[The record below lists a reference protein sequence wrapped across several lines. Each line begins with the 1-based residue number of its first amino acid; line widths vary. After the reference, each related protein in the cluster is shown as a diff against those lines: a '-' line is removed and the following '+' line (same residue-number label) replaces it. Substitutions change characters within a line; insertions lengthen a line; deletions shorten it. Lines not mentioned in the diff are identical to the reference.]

1 MARGGQQIAPRGVRV
16 RARVKGW
23 VGSTPPVPLSDQDVL
38 SARKREQP
46 TAPKI
51 RAANL
56 LGELTSFAPSFTQ
69 RTATAHK
76 RLLVQVSVSF
86 IHTADGHN
94 KQTAASSKFLGA
106 CFMQRT
112 ATKQPAQAC
121 HMHSLSLQR
130 STHIQCVAR
139 PEQAQCAGGQS

>member
-56 LGELTSFAPSFTQ
+56 LGEL
-69 RTATAHK
+69 
-76 RLLVQVSVSF
+76 L
-86 IHTADGHN
+86 
-94 KQTAASSKFLGA
+94 ASYFFNGLK
-106 CFMQRT
+106 
-112 ATKQPAQAC
+112 
-121 HMHSLSLQR
+121 H
-130 STHIQCVAR
+130 AR
-139 PEQAQCAGGQS
+139 